1 MNCEPTPL
9 DLDYRPTAT
18 VIGLPQSGK
27 TTLATIISQKTG
39 MVHLKPEEII
49 EYFVNKES
57 EFSEKLRRRIQ
68 LEGSEIDDTTF
79 IDMLAV
85 RIQLKDCKEKGWV
98 LDGFPQN
105 RAQAVQMAKFGINP
119 DNVFNV

>member
-1 MNCEPTPL
+1 MNCEPTPI

-39 MVHLKPEEII
+39 MIHLKPEEII

-57 EFSEKLRRRIQ
+57 DFSEKLRKRIQ

-85 RIQLKDCKEKGWV
+85 RIQLKDCKEKGWI
-98 LDGFPQN
+98 LDGFP
-105 RAQAVQMAKFGINP
+105 
-119 DNVFNV
+119 